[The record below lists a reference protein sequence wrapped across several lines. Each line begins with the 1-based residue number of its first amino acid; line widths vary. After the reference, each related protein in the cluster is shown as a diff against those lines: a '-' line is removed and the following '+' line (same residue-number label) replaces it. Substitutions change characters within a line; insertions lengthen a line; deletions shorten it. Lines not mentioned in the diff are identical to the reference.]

1 MWEREHPEEVKKMQM
16 AEEQKKMAEKAKKM
30 QEEAQALA
38 QKSKKINE
46 SLENPKPKNETK
58 KVVVKVDPPKEK
70 SVDDL
75 LAEGKSLGEI
85 QNTL

>member
-1 MWEREHPEEVKKMQM
+1 
-16 AEEQKKMAEKAKKM
+16 MAEKAKKL
-30 QEEAQALA
+30 QEEAKILA
-38 QKSKKINE
+38 QKSQKIND
-46 SLENPKPKNETK
+46 SLAPVKPKNETK
-58 KVVVKVDPPKEK
+58 KVVKAEPPKEK

>member
-1 MWEREHPEEVKKMQM
+1 
-16 AEEQKKMAEKAKKM
+16 MAEKAKKM

-46 SLENPKPKNETK
+46 SLEKPKPKNETK
-58 KVVVKVDPPKEK
+58 KVVKVEAPKEK